1 MGLKTDGDQSDKII
15 ILHGFNISLMVL
27 LYFCATLS
35 LMRIKFQKIARW
47 ERRSMR
53 KERRKV
59 KHIKMDLARSYSGM
73 EAKVDARA
81 KEVFK
86 RKPYTVV
93 HL

>member
-1 MGLKTDGDQSDKII
+1 
-15 ILHGFNISLMVL
+15 
-27 LYFCATLS
+27 
-35 LMRIKFQKIARW
+35 
-47 ERRSMR
+47 MR

-73 EAKVDARA
+73 EAKVDVRA

-93 HL
+93 HS